1 MSKQSEALRLAE
13 ALDSRREPSPTH
25 YTNQAAAEL
34 RRLHA
39 ENAELQRMLRLARAQ
54 LASHLQE
61 LVYSEIGQDGQVHDP
76 DALLIIE
83 SEQDLINQIDEVLV
97 RSMAGTA
104 QEDA

>member
-1 MSKQSEALRLAE
+1 MSKQPKALQLAG
-13 ALDSRREPSPTH
+13 AIHCGDSACQCSL
-25 YTNQAAAEL
+25 NQAAAEL

-39 ENAELQRMLRLARAQ
+39 ENAELQRVLNLARAQ

-83 SEQDLINQIDEVLV
+83 SEQDLINQIDEVLIGA
-97 RSMAGTA
+97 MAGTT
-104 QEDA
+104 QEDE